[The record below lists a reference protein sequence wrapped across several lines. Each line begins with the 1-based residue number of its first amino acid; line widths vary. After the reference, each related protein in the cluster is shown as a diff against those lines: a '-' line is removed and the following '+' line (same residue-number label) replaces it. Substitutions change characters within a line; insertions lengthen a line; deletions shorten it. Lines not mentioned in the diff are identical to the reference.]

1 MLAALCLVW
10 EILGD
15 FALSGFAGFATHNV
29 RKNPISQQG
38 MNYYVCTKY
47 RSEVVELNVE
57 LRNKRHHIKI
67 FSNQVI

>member
-15 FALSGFAGFATHNV
+15 FALSGFATQNV

-57 LRNKRHHIKI
+57 LRNKRHDIKI